1 MIRMS
6 KSIGSLMAKSYIK
19 KHSLSSRELNKDKSQ
34 YLISSRNNS
43 LIGKKENI
51 ELIDVKSQANSDDNY
66 TYSVRNSLKLF
77 ENKID
82 NEDLKGNS
90 NINLIGSISQ
100 PLLFEVKNIKNNEKD
115 EELNKRYIID
125 KYDENCID
133 DSKIEYYKLRNKRS
147 LFPHLEHI

>member
-1 MIRMS
+1 MS
-6 KSIGSLMAKSYIK
+6 KSIGSQMAKSYIK

-43 LIGKKENI
+43 QLGKKENI

-77 ENKID
+77 DLNKID

-125 KYDENCID
+125 KYDENCLD
-133 DSKIEYYKLRNKRS
+133 DSKIEYCKL
-147 LFPHLEHI
+147 